1 MNLYATVLAL
11 IVITLLAV
19 SLGSLRNVRT
29 KADYLV
35 AGRSLPAFVL
45 IFTLLCSWIEVHYS
59 RSVGSTI

>member
-29 KADYLV
+29 KAITLSLV
-35 AGRSLPAFVL
+35 ALCPRS
-45 IFTLLCSWIEVHYS
+45 C
-59 RSVGSTI
+59 